1 MKISRTLIRRLII
14 ICQGVFG
21 FHHHWNKHCFFENPT
36 ERENVSCGYVLKQCA
51 MTHHK
56 YQFSHIGPGEVVQQ
70 LPHRTDILQKRSQ
83 KHVKAVIS

>member
-1 MKISRTLIRRLII
+1 MRRLVII
-14 ICQGVFG
+14 SQGVFG
-21 FHHHWNKHCFFENPT
+21 IHHHWNKRCFFKKKQKPK
-36 ERENVSCGYVLKQCA
+36 ERENVSWGCVLNQGV

-56 YQFSHIGPGEVVQQ
+56 YQLSHIGPGEVVQQ